1 MRYLTVA
8 VSPEGRIY
16 LTIRTLTPFLEADE
30 RDYSVTELPV
40 VMAIIS
46 RELGKEID
54 ALKLPRIEG
63 EMLSDFDVPVGAVSV
78 YRLQDGEC

>member
-30 RDYSVTELPV
+30 RDYSVTELPA
-40 VMAIIS
+40 VMATICQ
-46 RELGKEID
+46 ELYKDID

-63 EMLSDFDVPVGAVSV
+63 EMLSDFDVPVEAVSV
-78 YRLQDGEC
+78 YRLQDGE